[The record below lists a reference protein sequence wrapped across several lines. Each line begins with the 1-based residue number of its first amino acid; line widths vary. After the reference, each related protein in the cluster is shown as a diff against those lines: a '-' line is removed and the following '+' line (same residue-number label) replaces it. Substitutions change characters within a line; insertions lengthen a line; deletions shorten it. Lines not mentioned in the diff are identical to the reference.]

1 MAQRVKSIKTEIFKA
16 LWIQYIHICYRD
28 ADRCRWRIS
37 HATKILKDQHSPPP
51 PSSNMWK
58 SVFAPAGWNPVFH
71 LWFLKLPITRRSSSL
86 RQLPGDR
93 EVSEAV
99 PAQCSAGRRWNPS
112 GCRAWG
118 ARRGG
123 DSHLQSPSAWVS
135 SLQRATQ
142 GRLRLFIRTFKGCY
156 ITRLNELFNGKDSS
170 ELFCLTGWFM
180 REVQP

>member
-1 MAQRVKSIKTEIFKA
+1 MDTTHPHPLQ
-16 LWIQYIHICYRD
+16 
-28 ADRCRWRIS
+28 RCRQMLMTCQSCNQNIKGP
-37 HATKILKDQHSPPP
+37 AFPAPP

-99 PAQCSAGRRWNPS
+99 PAQSSAGRRWNPS

-170 ELFCLTGWFM
+170 EPFCLTGWFM

>member
-1 MAQRVKSIKTEIFKA
+1 MLMTYQSCNQNIKGPA
-16 LWIQYIHICYRD
+16 
-28 ADRCRWRIS
+28 S
-37 HATKILKDQHSPPP
+37 SPVIEHVEECLC
-51 PSSNMWK
+51 SSWLE
-58 SVFAPAGWNPVFH
+58 SRFFH
-71 LWFLKLPITRRSSSL
+71 LWFLKLPITRRSSPL

-99 PAQCSAGRRWNPS
+99 PAQSSAGRRWNPS

-142 GRLRLFIRTFKGCY
+142 GRPRLFIRTFKGCY

-170 ELFCLTGWFM
+170 EPFCLTGWFM